1 MNTPDPDPRPGSTR
15 RDFLASLALGGMTAA
30 ALSASLPGCALFM
43 SSVDPDV
50 MLSPTG
56 NTVFVP
62 KTSLPWENGG
72 GPTLVVGLEGR
83 PDDKLLLLRAP
94 DGEIIAL
101 STTCT
106 HRGCDVR
113 WNDER
118 HLIVCPCHGSEYDL
132 NGGNLKGPA
141 KRPLHR
147 YAVQTRADGL
157 EVALG

>member
-1 MNTPDPDPRPGSTR
+1 MSTPDPRTQAASTR
-15 RDFLASLALGGMTAA
+15 RDFLATLALGGVTAA

-50 MLSPTG
+50 MLSSTG

-62 KTSLPWENGG
+62 KTMLPWEEGG
-72 GPTLVVGLEGR
+72 DAALVVGLEGR
-83 PDDKLLLLRAP
+83 PDDKLLLLRAA
-94 DGEIIAL
+94 DGEIMAL

-118 HLIVCPCHGSEYDL
+118 SLIVCPCHGSEYDVH
-132 NGGNLKGPA
+132 GGNLKGPA

-147 YAVQTRADGL
+147 YTVNARDDGL